1 MKTESYQPR
10 KQRKQL
16 YTEPLHLR
24 RERVASHLSK
34 DLKKQLGMRSV
45 TLRTNDLVK
54 VMRGKF
60 KGKSGKITSVN
71 YGRKRVLVE
80 KVLRKKSDGTEIQV
94 PLEPSNLLVVEIDK
108 SDGRRFK
115 GKNIK
120 IEKKKEVKEEKKEVK
135 KEEKKEE
142 KKEVKKEEK
151 KEAPKEEKK
160 EVKGE

>member
-34 DLKKQLGMRSV
+34 ELRKQLGMRSV
-45 TLRTNDLVK
+45 TLRTDDLVK

-71 YGRKRVLVE
+71 YTKKRVLIE
-80 KVLRKKSDGTEIQV
+80 KVLRKKADGTEIQV
-94 PLEPSNLLVVEIDK
+94 PLEPSNLMVMEVDK
-108 SDGRRFK
+108 TDGRRFK

-120 IEKKKEVKEEKKEVK
+120 VEK
-135 KEEKKEE
+135 
-142 KKEVKKEEK
+142 K

-160 EVKGE
+160 VEEKKEAPKEAPKEEKREAKGE